1 MGSCAVP
8 RPPGAHWWR
17 HREGTPREVTGG
29 SPATQPSPQ
38 IVSRLGNSPTG
49 PGREQ
54 AVPTFFP
61 QVAPAAFLRP
71 FPQGPSGPSRET
83 FAGRNLG
90 GSPSPEQALLLSQG
104 QPWWVCRARRAPGRP
119 QMCVPLSR
127 TPCVCTLLWHGAEAV
142 GVDVYV
148 RALTNA
154 PSVCFPP
161 QEPPSLRACVRG
173 RTRPVSFSSVGV
185 YFWACG
191 SFFVSV

>member
-1 MGSCAVP
+1 MGSCAEP
-8 RPPGAHWWR
+8 RPPGAHRWR
-17 HREGTPREVTGG
+17 HGEGTPREVTRG
-29 SPATQPSPQ
+29 SPVTLPSPQ
-38 IVSRLGNSPTG
+38 IVSRLGNSPTW

-71 FPQGPSGPSRET
+71 FPQGPGRPSRET

-90 GSPSPEQALLLSQG
+90 GARAGSRPCSCPRASRGGCAGLGGLPG
-104 QPWWVCRARRAPGRP
+104 ARR
-119 QMCVPLSR
+119 CVC
-127 TPCVCTLLWHGAEAV
+127 PCLTHRVCTLLWHGAEAV

-161 QEPPSLRACVRG
+161 PEPRSLRACVRG

-185 YFWACG
+185 YFWVCE
-191 SFFVSV
+191 SLFVSV